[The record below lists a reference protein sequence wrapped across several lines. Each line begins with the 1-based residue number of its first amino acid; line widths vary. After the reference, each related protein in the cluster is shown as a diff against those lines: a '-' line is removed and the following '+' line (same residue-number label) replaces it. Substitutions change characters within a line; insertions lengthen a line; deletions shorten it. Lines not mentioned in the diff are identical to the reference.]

1 MRTTGTPFPF
11 SRPRTSATAV
21 SALPRP
27 SNPRIVNR
35 PKRVGRAARATIFTA
50 AASFLRLFFFFLMR
64 SVPGRLRSIAAAI
77 RARRFTSA
85 APLATVKVSRPMD
98 TLSSGKDLLFTLLL
112 KVGVA
117 ASFAAMLVRWTAF
130 RKVLFT
136 EIRDSDQ
143 KVKLLLF
150 MTPPL
155 AIGVMLRLVSPA
167 YRFADLSL
175 EGSFLLGLLGGRVVG
190 PMGGSLISLPAFF
203 NHEWLSTPS
212 AAFAGLLGGLIR
224 QAIPNKEE
232 IWNFGPF
239 TFLNIPRA
247 VFRLFRHVQLSWE
260 MLPLMASVC
269 LEIAHV
275 ALVHATKPSW
285 LFVVDVRHVWELASA
300 VLATVMA
307 IAGPIK
313 IWNNTRVEMN
323 LEQHQQLLLKARMD
337 ALSSQI
343 NPHFLFNTLNT
354 VSSLIRYDPDRARI
368 VLVKLSNILRRLLRK
383 HETFVSLKE
392 ELGFVDDYLD
402 IEVARFGRD
411 NLEIV
416 KQIDDQTLETF
427 IPNMLLQP
435 IVENCLKHGLAPK
448 LEGGRIHLR
457 TANRDGRLL
466 IEIEDNGVGI
476 PEEKRP
482 NVYVEGIGLSNVR
495 ERLRVLYG
503 DDFLL
508 HIRSQPGEGTL
519 IQIQV
524 PELAT
529 TMASAGN

>member
-1 MRTTGTPFPF
+1 
-11 SRPRTSATAV
+11 
-21 SALPRP
+21 
-27 SNPRIVNR
+27 
-35 PKRVGRAARATIFTA
+35 
-50 AASFLRLFFFFLMR
+50 
-64 SVPGRLRSIAAAI
+64 
-77 RARRFTSA
+77 
-85 APLATVKVSRPMD
+85 MD
-98 TLSSGKDLLFTLLL
+98 TATSVRDLLFTLLL

-117 ASFAAMLVRWTAF
+117 SSFAALLARWNTF
-130 RKVLFT
+130 RRVLFT
-136 EIRDSDQ
+136 EERDVDQ
-143 KVKLLLF
+143 KLKLMMF
-150 MTPPL
+150 MVPPL
-155 AIGVMLRLVSPA
+155 IVGVMLRLVGPA
-167 YRFADLSL
+167 YKFADLSL
-175 EGSFLLGLLGGRVVG
+175 EGAFLMGLLGGRVVG
-190 PMGGSLISLPAFF
+190 PIGGAIITIPALIS
-203 NHEWLSTPS
+203 HEWLAMPV
-212 AAFAGLLGGLIR
+212 AATAGLLGGLIR
-224 QAIPNKEE
+224 QAIPNKED

-247 VFRLFRHVQLSWE
+247 VVRLMRRAEMSWE
-260 MLPLMASVC
+260 MVPLSACVG
-269 LEIAHV
+269 LELGRVTLI
-275 ALVHATKPSW
+275 HATKPTW
-285 LFVVDVRHVWELASA
+285 LFAIDYHRDWGLGLS
-300 VLATVMA
+300 VLATVMSVA
-307 IAGPIK
+307 VPLK
-313 IWNNTRVEMN
+313 IWNNTRIEMN
-323 LEQHQQLLLKARMD
+323 LESHQQLLLKARMD

-354 VSSLIRYDPDRARI
+354 VASLIRFDPDMARI
-368 VLVKLSNILRRLLRK
+368 VVLKLGNILRRLLRK
-383 HETFVSLKE
+383 HETFVPLRE
-392 ELGFVDDYLD
+392 ELEFIDDYLD